1 MAISHVLVAKS
12 ILGTAAV
19 WRQHIL
25 AAHPT
30 DKRNTRASELLE
42 LLSAEPTASVPSEV
56 VARLDGYSDSEFN
69 RVAMLAARQ
78 VAFRVFPASLV
89 AFLQEVMTRIDE
101 SRAEID
107 AAFPST
113 KREAAR

>member
-1 MAISHVLVAKS
+1 MAISHILVAKS

-25 AAHPT
+25 KTHPS
-30 DKRNTRASELLE
+30 DKRNELLE
-42 LLSAEPTASVPSEV
+42 LLSAEPTASVPAEILSK
-56 VARLDGYSDSEFN
+56 LDGYLETEFN

-89 AFLQEVMTRIDE
+89 AFLQEVMNRIDE

-107 AAFPST
+107 AVFPST
-113 KREAAR
+113 RREAPHDLR